1 MAQSPGGE
9 CSYFLELSLP
19 SGLTVFGFF
28 FFNDFIY
35 FHFWLHW
42 VSIAFLGLSPVAV
55 SGDCF
60 IVVCRLLIMVASLV
74 EHRL

>member
-1 MAQSPGGE
+1 MLLFSRAFSTLRPD
-9 CSYFLELSLP
+9 CFW
-19 SGLTVFGFF
+19 FCFF

-35 FHFWLHW
+35 FYFWLHW

>member
-19 SGLTVFGFF
+19 SGLTVLVFF

-35 FHFWLHW
+35 FHFWLHC
-42 VSIAFLGLSPVAV
+42 VSISFLGLSQVAD

>member
-1 MAQSPGGE
+1 MLLFSRAFSTLRPD
-9 CSYFLELSLP
+9 CFW
-19 SGLTVFGFF
+19 FF

>member
-1 MAQSPGGE
+1 MLLFSRAFSTLRPD
-9 CSYFLELSLP
+9 CFW
-19 SGLTVFGFF
+19 FFF

-35 FHFWLHW
+35 FHFWLHC